1 VTTYTLAHLSNGT
14 LLHDLHAL
22 VTRDRATTS
31 KLLAHLAEVD
41 ARKLYLPAGYPSMFA
56 YCLQE
61 LRFSE
66 EAAFKRIH
74 AARTARSF
82 PEIFVA
88 LADGRLHL
96 SAVILL
102 APHLTEETAGD
113 LLAAAAHRSK
123 SEIEQL
129 LAERFPKPDLPTRLE
144 AKAPLPVQA
153 LLTEQHAPGR
163 VVAPGPTPSID
174 RGTFEPVAA
183 RPKVSL
189 RAPGRFALQLTVSQS
204 THDKL
209 RYAQALLSHQVP
221 NGELAQVLDRALD
234 ALISK
239 LEKRK
244 FAATKRPRYSQP
256 RSSRSARHIP
266 AHVRRAVWQRDQG
279 RCTFVNESERR
290 CSARHFLEFDH
301 VNPVA
306 QGGEATTANLRLR
319 CRAHNQYAAECAFG
333 AEFMSHKR
341 QEAQRAAANTRGV
354 VAEERARS
362 RAEERAKR
370 KPRSKQD
377 S

>member
-1 VTTYTLAHLSNGT
+1 
-14 LLHDLHAL
+14 
-22 VTRDRATTS
+22 
-31 KLLAHLAEVD
+31 
-41 ARKLYLPAGYPSMFA
+41 M
-56 YCLQE
+56 
-61 LRFSE
+61 
-66 EAAFKRIH
+66 
-74 AARTARSF
+74 
-82 PEIFVA
+82 A

-113 LLAAAAHRSK
+113 LPAAAAHRSK

-153 LLTEQHAPGR
+153 LLTGTTRPG
-163 VVAPGPTPSID
+163 ACC
-174 RGTFEPVAA
+174 GTWSDAVNRQGHLRAVAA

-189 RAPGRFALQLTVSQS
+189 APGRFALQLTVSQS

-279 RCTFVNESERR
+279 RCTFVNESGAAVLGA
-290 CSARHFLEFDH
+290 SFPEFDH

-306 QGGEATTANLRLR
+306 RRRPPRTCG
-319 CRAHNQYAAECAFG
+319 CAVG
-333 AEFMSHKR
+333 RTISTLP
-341 QEAQRAAANTRGV
+341 NVLSGP
-354 VAEERARS
+354 S
-362 RAEERAKR
+362 
-370 KPRSKQD
+370 S
-377 S
+377 